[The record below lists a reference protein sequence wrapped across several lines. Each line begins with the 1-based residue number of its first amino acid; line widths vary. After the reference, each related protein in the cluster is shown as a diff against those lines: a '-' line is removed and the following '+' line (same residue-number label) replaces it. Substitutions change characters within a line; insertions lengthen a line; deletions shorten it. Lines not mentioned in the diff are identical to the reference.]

1 MGQAQQVRGAVIRA
15 GRLGELLTDMTTGRP
30 AYRHLASAVRG
41 LILDGRIAVDARL
54 PAEREL
60 APALALS
67 RTTISAAYELLRE
80 SGYARSRRGSG
91 TWTALPE
98 GALPAETPEAG
109 VTPSRLP
116 DSAALLPPPE
126 SVVDLA
132 TAALPMPQDVLARDL
147 AEAALRLPHRAR
159 TPGYHPYGLPE
170 LRSAV
175 AARYTARG
183 LPTDREQILVTAGAQ
198 QALSLTVSLLCGPG
212 DRVLVESPSYPNAL
226 DAIRRA
232 QLRPVPVPVTEDGWD
247 GEVLTCALRQ
257 HVPRLAYLIPA
268 FHNPTGSLMPPDQ
281 CTDVLRAT
289 RRPGT
294 WLVVDETL
302 ADMALDTGPPPPFA
316 AYGAGGGADHVI
328 SVGSL
333 SKCYWGGLRVGW
345 LRASPRLVA
354 ELAELRATV
363 DVSGSVLDQLLALS
377 LLDRGDG
384 WLADRVDQV
393 QRRRQALVTA
403 LEHHLPHWS
412 WRLPPGGL
420 SLWVDLGR
428 PVASALAE
436 RALAHGVRIEPGA
449 RFCREPG
456 LYEHRLRIPYTLAPA
471 VLGEAVRRLAAVLA
485 ADPPPASGA
494 AGSRSDWEA

>member
-1 MGQAQQVRGAVIRA
+1 MGQAQQVRGAAISA
-15 GRLGELLTDMTTGRP
+15 GRLGELLGDMTSGRP
-30 AYRHLASAVRG
+30 AYRNLAAAVRA
-41 LILDGRIAVDARL
+41 LVLDGRIAVDARL

-67 RTTISAAYELLRE
+67 RTTISAAYELLRK

-98 GALPAETPEAG
+98 EALPAAESEPGAGSPRPPDGET
-109 VTPSRLP
+109 
-116 DSAALLPPPE
+116 LLPPPE

-132 TAALPMPQDVLARDL
+132 TAALSMPQDVLNRDL

-159 TPGYHPYGLPE
+159 TPGYHSYGLPE
-170 LRSAV
+170 LRAAV

-183 LPTDREQILVTAGAQ
+183 LPTDPEQILVTSGAQ
-198 QALSLTVSLLCGPG
+198 QALSLTLSLLCGPG
-212 DRVLVESPSYPNAL
+212 DRVLAESPSYPNAL

-232 QLRPVPVPVTEDGWD
+232 RLRLVPVPVTEDGWD
-247 GEVLTCALRQ
+247 GEVLASALRQ
-257 HVPRLAYLIPA
+257 TVPRLAYLIPA
-268 FHNPTGSLMPPDQ
+268 FHNPTGSLMPPEQ
-281 CTDVLRAT
+281 CAEVLGAT

-302 ADMALDTGPPPPFA
+302 ADVALDTGPPPPFV
-316 AYGAGGGADHVI
+316 AYGADGRADHVI
-328 SVGSL
+328 SIGSL

-377 LLDRGDG
+377 LLERGDG

-393 QRRRQALVTA
+393 RHRRQVLVAA
-403 LEHHLPHWS
+403 LERHLPHWS
-412 WRLPPGGL
+412 WQLPPGGL

-428 PVASALAE
+428 PIASALAE
-436 RALAHGVRIEPGA
+436 RALAQGVRIGSGA
-449 RFCREPG
+449 RFGDEPG
-456 LYEHRLRIPYTLAPA
+456 LYEHRLRIPYTLPPA
-471 VLGEAVRRLAAVLA
+471 VLGEAVRRLAAILA
-485 ADPPPASGA
+485 DDPAPVSGA
-494 AGSRSDWEA
+494 APSPGDWVA